1 MPEPSRPLLSSHDC
15 RRVSSASHLLGGRE
29 REREGERKGERGK
42 EGERERKR
50 GRERG
55 REREREGGREREKE
69 REGGRD
75 IKVMQALPHAYKYLN
90 MCNTNMYMHYTSY
103 HALSC

>member
-1 MPEPSRPLLSSHDC
+1 MPEPSQPLLSSHDC
-15 RRVSSASHLLGGRE
+15 RRVSSASHLLGGE

-55 REREREGGREREKE
+55 REGEREREREKE
-69 REGGRD
+69 RKRGRD

-90 MCNTNMYMHYTSY
+90 MYNTHMYMHYTSY
-103 HALSC
+103 HALSW

>member
-1 MPEPSRPLLSSHDC
+1 MPEPSRPLPSSHDC

-29 REREGERKGERGK
+29 G
-42 EGERERKR
+42 
-50 GRERG
+50 
-55 REREREGGREREKE
+55 EGGREREKE

-90 MCNTNMYMHYTSY
+90 MCNTHMYMHYTSY